1 MKEDSCILCSIV
13 SGRSKAEIIY
23 QDSSFV
29 GLLDKYP
36 FSIGHSLVIPR
47 KHYEDL
53 LKMPKEEVG
62 KLYSTVSIIATA
74 ISKALNS
81 EGLNIGQNNGRAA
94 NQIIPHVHVHVIPR
108 FRRDLISGRWP
119 SRHLA
124 NDLELQE
131 TSDKIRSVLTTTS
144 ISQKKQVIKS

>member
-1 MKEDSCILCSIV
+1 MKEDSCIFCSIV

-62 KLYSTVSIIATA
+62 NLYSTVSIIATA

>member
-1 MKEDSCILCSIV
+1 MKVDSCIFCSIV
-13 SGRSKAEIIY
+13 SGHSKAEIIY
-23 QDSSFV
+23 QDSTFV
-29 GLLDKYP
+29 ALLDKYP
-36 FSIGHSLVIPR
+36 FSMGHTLVIPR

-62 KLYSTVSIIATA
+62 NLYCVVTTIASA
-74 ISKALNS
+74 ISKALKS

-108 FRRDLISGRWP
+108 FKQDIVSGRWP

-124 NDLELQE
+124 NDLELHE
-131 TSDKIRSVLTTTS
+131 ISDKIRSVLPTNNITG
-144 ISQKKQVIKS
+144 

>member
-1 MKEDSCILCSIV
+1 MKVDSCIFCSIV
-13 SGRSKAEIIY
+13 SGLSKAEIIY
-23 QDSSFV
+23 QDSDFV
-29 GLLDKYP
+29 ALLDKYP
-36 FSIGHSLVIPR
+36 FNNGHSLVIPR

-53 LKMPKEEVG
+53 LEMPKEEVG
-62 KLYSTVSIIATA
+62 NLYCMVSIIASA
-74 ISKALNS
+74 ISRALKS

-108 FRRDLISGRWP
+108 FKRDIISGRWP

-131 TSDKIRSVLTTTS
+131 ISDKIRSVLPTTS
-144 ISQKKQVIKS
+144 YRG